1 MAVAWRQDAS
11 GGASIAS
18 GNLETAPRSRP
29 WLTTFLGQRANHF
42 GDRRADE
49 PAPLRMRGYQRRR
62 AALVWSHG
70 PNGTGDWLM
79 ALRTRITELLGIE
92 HPVVLGGM
100 GGGATGHKLVA
111 AVSAAGGLGILSA
124 SWLARAD
131 QHAEVNAIRELTER
145 PFGLNHLLCFLDED
159 RFAASLELR
168 PRVISTA
175 WPRSKQNLASYW
187 DRAHA
192 TGALVIHMVSSVPE
206 AVRAAEA
213 GADVIVAQ
221 GTEGGGHVGWMGSMA
236 LLPMV
241 VRAVA
246 PVPVL
251 AAGGVADGAGLA
263 AALALGAEGV
273 LLGTRFMATPE
284 APLPEAFKRTLLE
297 SDGHDTLL
305 TEIPDIAAGRVWPG
319 AMSRVRR
326 NRFVER
332 WAGREWELR
341 QRQDEVG
348 PALAEARRRD
358 DTDEYTIGTGQTAGL
373 ITSLVPAAQIV
384 REVVEQAENIIAQRL
399 AGLVVQPAG
408 TVSGS

>member
-1 MAVAWRQDAS
+1 
-11 GGASIAS
+11 
-18 GNLETAPRSRP
+18 
-29 WLTTFLGQRANHF
+29 
-42 GDRRADE
+42 
-49 PAPLRMRGYQRRR
+49 MRGYQRRR

>member
-1 MAVAWRQDAS
+1 V
-11 GGASIAS
+11 
-18 GNLETAPRSRP
+18 
-29 WLTTFLGQRANHF
+29 
-42 GDRRADE
+42 
-49 PAPLRMRGYQRRR
+49 
-62 AALVWSHG
+62 
-70 PNGTGDWLM
+70 

-100 GGGATGHKLVA
+100 GSGATGHVLVS
-111 AVSAAGGLGILSA
+111 AVSGAGGLGILSA
-124 SWLARAD
+124 SWLAPAE
-131 QHAEVNAIRELTER
+131 QQAEVEAIRQRTDR
-145 PFGLNHLLCFLDED
+145 PFGLNHLLCFLDET
-159 RFAASLELR
+159 RFEATLQLR

-175 WPRSKQNLASYW
+175 WPWSRQELRPYF

-192 TGALVIHMVSSVPE
+192 QGALVIHMVSGVPE
-206 AVRAAEA
+206 AIRAVEA

-221 GTEGGGHVGWMGSMA
+221 GTEGGGHVGWLGSMA
-236 LLPMV
+236 LVPMV

-273 LLGTRFMATPE
+273 LLGTRFLATPE
-284 APLPEAFKRTLLE
+284 SPVQEGFKRTLLE

-341 QRQDEVG
+341 QQRDRIGPEV
-348 PALAEARRRD
+348 AEARRRD
-358 DTDEYTIGTGQTAGL
+358 DTEEYTLGTGQTAGL
-373 ITSLVPAAQIV
+373 ITSLKPAAQV
-384 REVVEQAENIIAQRL
+384 VTEVVEQAEAIIRQRL
-399 AGLVVQPAG
+399 AGLIAEPA
-408 TVSGS
+408 TAVR